1 MTTGKDVSSAVS
13 AVSARGLRRHI
24 SGIQLLWISVGS
36 IIGSGWLFGALF
48 AAQVAGPSAVLT
60 WIIGTA
66 AVAVLALM
74 HAELGGMFSVSGGT
88 ARFPHYAFGDL
99 AGFTM
104 GWAAW
109 LAGVTTVPIEVEAVL
124 QYASNYLPWLTSS
137 DEGTVSLTLPGVGVA
152 AVLIVLFTL
161 LNLYGIRKISKLNGS
176 ITIWKIG
183 TLVLTI
189 AVLASRFDFGNFHSI
204 PGGFFPT
211 GIHGVI
217 AALSGGGVIFAL
229 VGFEQAVQVGGESE
243 RPGRDIPRAVM
254 GSLIIAAV
262 LYIGLQ
268 IVFIGALGPEQLS
281 NGWAG
286 ISFTGILG
294 PFAGLAT
301 LLGFTWLAWILYAD
315 AIVSP
320 GSNGLIYVMTTS
332 RIFYGMSQN
341 GYVGAIFGK
350 LHPRTGVPVYSVI
363 FTFIISLICLLPFP
377 GWQTL
382 VVFITSSF
390 ALMYAGGPLALGALR
405 RELPDHSR
413 PFRLR
418 LGNVLAPVAFIVVN
432 LLVYWGGWEANWK
445 VFCAVAVG
453 YILLAASKVTNRR
466 HKQPQRGFKS
476 VSWVVPW
483 LGGLAVLCY
492 AGQYTS
498 PTNLVFALAHIPFWW
513 DIAAV
518 AGWSLVIYY
527 WAIAVR
533 LPAEDV
539 RRLMNE
545 VHDDVEPSQP

>member
-1 MTTGKDVSSAVS
+1 MTTSRELSPPDGAVS
-13 AVSARGLRRHI
+13 GPGLRRHI

-48 AAQVAGPSAVLT
+48 AAQVAGPAAVLT

-66 AVAVLALM
+66 AVAVLALV
-74 HAELGGMFSVSGGT
+74 HAELGGMFSVSAGT
-88 ARFPHYAFGDL
+88 ARFPHYAFGNL

-124 QYASNYLPWLTSS
+124 QYSSNYLPWLTGA
-137 DEGTVSLTLPGVGVA
+137 DDGTVSLTLPGVGVA
-152 AVLIVLFTL
+152 AVLILLFTV
-161 LNLYGIRKISKLNGS
+161 LNLYGIRKLSKLNGS

-183 TLVLTI
+183 ALVLTI
-189 AVLASRFDFGNFHSI
+189 AVLATRFDFGNFHAL

-229 VGFEQAVQVGGESE
+229 VGFEQAVQVGGESA

-254 GSLIIAAV
+254 GSLFITAV

-268 IVFIGALGPEQLS
+268 IVFIGALGPDQLS
-281 NGWAG
+281 NGWAN
-286 ISFTGILG
+286 ISFTGIFG

-320 GSNGLIYVMTTS
+320 GSNGLIYVTTTS
-332 RIFYGMSQN
+332 RLTYGMSQN
-341 GYVGAIFGK
+341 GYIGAIFGK
-350 LHPRTGVPVYSVI
+350 LHPRTGVPVYSVM
-363 FTFIISLICLLPFP
+363 FTFIVSLICLLPFP

-405 RELPDHSR
+405 RELPDHPR

-418 LGNVLAPVAFIVVN
+418 LAIVLAPFAFIVVN
-432 LLVYWGGWEANWK
+432 LLVYWGGWEADWK

-453 YILLAASKVTNRR
+453 YVLLAVSRVTTRR
-466 HKQPQRGFKS
+466 PEQPRQGFKS
-476 VSWVVPW
+476 GSWVVPW
-483 LGGLAVLCY
+483 LAGLAVLCY
-492 AGQYTS
+492 AGQYSS
-498 PTNLVFALAHIPFWW
+498 PEHLVFGLAHIPFWW

-539 RRLMNE
+539 RRLVNE